1 MMLFYILLVVLLAVF
16 IYTLSGECPVKYM
29 LGVGGAGYVILIWVF
44 LGFVAGIFALIFS
57 FAHVFVD
64 EQGVRVSSGKLKIRN
79 YSWEDVKRIE
89 FCEIQ
94 CRNGA
99 FPVVLVSKKDQN
111 NSVSGTICWAE
122 CLPETILF
130 FYSGGKQCSCCSST
144 HDVPS
149 TDWKLLTS
157 TKAHNRLTN
166 LNKITR

>member
-1 MMLFYILLVVLLAVF
+1 
-16 IYTLSGECPVKYM
+16 M
-29 LGVGGAGYVILIWVF
+29 LGVGGAEYVILIWVF

-99 FPVVLVSKKDQN
+99 FPVVLISKKDQN
-111 NSVSGTICWAE
+111 NSVSRYNMLGRMFTRNY
-122 CLPETILF
+122 F
-130 FYSGGKQCSCCSST
+130 VFYSSGKQCSCCSST

-157 TKAHNRLTN
+157 TKAPQ
-166 LNKITR
+166 